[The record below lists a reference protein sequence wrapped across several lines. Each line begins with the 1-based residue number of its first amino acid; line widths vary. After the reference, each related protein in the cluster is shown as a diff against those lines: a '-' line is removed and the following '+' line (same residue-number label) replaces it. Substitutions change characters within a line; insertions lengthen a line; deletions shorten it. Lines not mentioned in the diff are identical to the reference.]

1 MYKVFFNDSTIDFD
15 FGVKKSLKNNIAE
28 LGSNDDHD
36 SVNQV
41 FKVVESGVKSFSFH
55 LKTPE
60 VDLSWDYFRSKFVEI
75 PAAGGLVQRDSG
87 EILFIKRLGVWD
99 LPKGKIE
106 KKESAELA
114 AVREVEEECGLS
126 GLKVIRQLDSTFH
139 IYRSP
144 WHTAPKNLVLKE
156 TKWYLMHYSG
166 NELPVPQMEE
176 NIEEVRWIAVRELDA
191 VLANT
196 YLSLRDFLEKSKPFI

>member
-15 FGVKKSLKNNIAE
+15 FDVKKSLKNNIAE
-28 LGSNDDHD
+28 IEFIGDHD

-41 FKVVESGVKSFSFH
+41 FNVVESGEKSFNFF

-60 VDLSWDYFRSKFVEI
+60 VEMTWDYFRSKFVEI

-87 EILFIKRLGVWD
+87 DLLFIKRLGVWD

-106 KKESAELA
+106 KKETDELA
-114 AVREVEEECGLS
+114 AIREVEEECGLS
-126 GLKVIRQLDSTFH
+126 GLKIIRQLDSTFH
-139 IYRSP
+139 IYRSR
-144 WHTAPKNLVLKE
+144 WHEAPKNLVLKE
-156 TKWYLMHYSG
+156 TKWFLMHYSG
-166 NELPVPQMEE
+166 NKLPVPQLEE
-176 NIEEVRWIAVRELDA
+176 DIEEVRWISPSEMNK
-191 VLANT
+191 VLENT